1 MPHVDRDG
9 EGGAE
14 RGVVFRHHRVE
25 MQAARMVAAERRA
38 DDARRVADDERHLL
52 RRAERGGDE
61 QVALVLA
68 VVVVG
73 DDHDLA
79 FGEGLDR
86 GVDSAVGIGHAFT
99 SNAASGAA

>member
-1 MPHVDRDG
+1 MQVTR
-9 EGGAE
+9 
-14 RGVVFRHHRVE
+14 VFG
-25 MQAARMVAAERRA
+25 AERRA
-38 DDARRVADDERHLL
+38 DDARRIADDERHLL
-52 RRAERGGDE
+52 RRAERGRDE

-86 GVDSAVGIGHAFT
+86 GIDAAVGIRHVLYLERGVRR
-99 SNAASGAA
+99 AA